1 MLIFISPAKTFSS
14 TLVPAEQKPSFLAE
28 AKQLIEQLKMFS
40 VANLKKKMHLSD
52 ALAKTTYDDYQTFGE
67 KTAPAI
73 FSYAG
78 QQYRYLNA
86 QSLNPQAL
94 DWLNNHL
101 YIISGLYG
109 LLRPL
114 DAISRYRLEMQ
125 DTSITS
131 LYPFWMPKMENY
143 LKHSGKQIFINLA
156 SKEYSQVLTPFKQMI
171 TIQFYQLKKEKL
183 SIHSMELK
191 KMRGLFLRA
200 MALHEVKSLE
210 DIKKIAIEDYLYE
223 ASLSNNHLLMFVK
236 KM

>member
-210 DIKKIAIEDYLYE
+210 DIKKIAIENYLYE

>member
-14 TLVPAEQKPSFLAE
+14 TLVPTEQKPSFLAE

-52 ALAKTTYDDYQTFGE
+52 ALAKTTYHDYQTFGE
-67 KTAPAI
+67 ETAPAI

-210 DIKKIAIEDYLYE
+210 DIKKIAIENYLYE
-223 ASLSNNHLLMFVK
+223 ASLSNNHLLTFVK